1 MAATKKDIYS
11 EGSLLKK
18 KKTKKNIDR
27 RLIDFKFTF
36 VFFLWHFVMLLINK
50 NEKFKNKNF
59 YYLCGYYLLKHYRY
73 KNSKRKKIFKK
84 AQKT

>member
-18 KKTKKNIDR
+18 KKKKNIDR

-36 VFFLWHFVMLLINK
+36 VFFYDIL
-50 NEKFKNKNF
+50 
-59 YYLCGYYLLKHYRY
+59 
-73 KNSKRKKIFKK
+73 
-84 AQKT
+84 